1 MRMRGRGGLLLDCG
15 EGTLGQI
22 ARFLSF
28 SRPPS
33 AREGCEK
40 GGMACGNDEGG
51 GAAGA
56 EEGVT
61 LSCVEKALLELKCV
75 WISHMHAD
83 HHLGMP
89 ACSSARVR
97 CM

>member
-1 MRMRGRGGLLLDCG
+1 M
-15 EGTLGQI
+15 
-22 ARFLSF
+22 
-28 SRPPS
+28 
-33 AREGCEK
+33 
-40 GGMACGNDEGG
+40 
-51 GAAGA
+51 AGA

-61 LSCVEKALLELKCV
+61 LSFVEKALLELKCV

-97 CM
+97 CV